1 MLPADKSNGNSL
13 SGRSVYSSNPT
24 LCNVRIVLSSYQNN
38 LGVGSNKCA
47 FNASNSFSK
56 RRDSSKISGLR
67 KVKYRRCVCRTCATN
82 RTYSAA
88 CSGVIFAKFSICG
101 HFVPSWYNL
110 SIFLFAFLYGL
121 GNGLFRGP
129 SFFLGRLCYFGG
141 FPCRFRGFLF
151 DFRPIVCAI
160 HEILYDSAPEMVA
173 LRTLFRTHLAPGVI
187 RANRRYDNKDSV
199 HYSNSTI
206 SGSSSNHRAASIAF
220 SRVEKMALCFWDE
233 AQ

>member
-1 MLPADKSNGNSL
+1 MSNWP
-13 SGRSVYSSNPT
+13 RFFSVT
-24 LCNVRIVLSSYQNN
+24 YQNN
-38 LGVGSNKCA
+38 FGVGSNKCA
-47 FNASNSFSK
+47 LRASNSFSN

-88 CSGVIFAKFSICG
+88 CSGVIFFKFSICG

-110 SIFLFAFLYGL
+110 SIFLFACLYGL

-129 SFFLGRLCYFGG
+129 SSFLGRLCYFGG
-141 FPCRFRGFLF
+141 FPCDFRGFLF

-173 LRTLFRTHLAPGVI
+173 LRTLFRTYFAPGVM
-187 RANRRYDNKDSV
+187 RTNRRYDNKDSV
-199 HYSNSTI
+199 HLIIKYFAGSVEYCLFDFPGFNQQTKSNV
-206 SGSSSNHRAASIAF
+206 F
-220 SRVEKMALCFWDE
+220 
-233 AQ
+233 